1 METLKQGKLVGKQ
14 NWRSIR
20 KWGKE
25 DAWKW
30 ADEEKKRREEEV
42 AQEGKCRVSDES
54 RGDCTTY
61 SLKRARKCGAA
72 ELQYNVARTNAAV
85 GVRAGIREIKQRQ
98 KGIES
103 VADTGQEEQKAQPKA
118 KAKVKIKAKAKS
130 KGKADGKG
138 GQAAK
143 KD

>member
-1 METLKQGKLVGKQ
+1 M
-14 NWRSIR
+14 
-20 KWGKE
+20 
-25 DAWKW
+25 
-30 ADEEKKRREEEV
+30 
-42 AQEGKCRVSDES
+42 SDES

-61 SLKRARKCGAA
+61 SLKRARKFGAA

-85 GVRAGIREIKQRQ
+85 GVRAGIRETKQRQ

-130 KGKADGKG
+130 KAKADGKG

>member
-1 METLKQGKLVGKQ
+1 M
-14 NWRSIR
+14 
-20 KWGKE
+20 
-25 DAWKW
+25 
-30 ADEEKKRREEEV
+30 
-42 AQEGKCRVSDES
+42 SDES

-85 GVRAGIREIKQRQ
+85 GVRAGIRETKQRQ

-103 VADTGQEEQKAQPKA
+103 VADTGQEEQKAKPKA
-118 KAKVKIKAKAKS
+118 KVMIKAKATCKP
-130 KGKADGKG
+130 KADGKG